1 MPVGTGGQ
9 RSRWESSQYPARV
22 PQEQGCDGVEPH
34 PFPQWSSLACP

>member
-22 PQEQGCDGVEPH
+22 PQEQGCDGVVSAKLEI
-34 PFPQWSSLACP
+34 LTG